1 MLTKNQK
8 QSLTRFL
15 RMATSIVLF
24 LVAWEIVSRL
34 GLVHPSLF
42 PPPSRVFLALIEMAR
57 TGELARDVRASL
69 WRAALGFVFGGAA
82 GIAIGLLTGRL
93 KKVDN
98 YLSPLIQLF
107 RPLPPVAIIPLV
119 IVWFG
124 IGEVSKVFSIAFAVF
139 FPVWIN
145 AHLGACEVPL
155 TFLWS
160 AQTLGVKNVRL
171 LWKVIFPA
179 ALPFA
184 VAGLRTGVSL
194 AFIMVFVSELAG
206 ASAGIGYQISV
217 SYLAYRVDR
226 MMAALAVLGLF
237 GAGADFL
244 LTRLAWLAFP
254 WLKLA
259 AQR

>member
-1 MLTKNQK
+1 MA
-8 QSLTRFL
+8 RL
-15 RMATSIVLF
+15 RRMSFSIAIF
-24 LVAWEIVSRL
+24 LVLWEVTARAGFTHI
-34 GLVHPSLF
+34 SLF
-42 PPPSRVFLALIEMAR
+42 PPPSQVLTAFVEMGR
-57 TGELARDVRASL
+57 SGELVRDVRASM
-69 WRAALGFVFGGAA
+69 WRAVIGFVLGSAV
-82 GIAIGLLTGRL
+82 GICTGLITGRIETL
-93 KKVDN
+93 NN

-145 AHLGACEVPL
+145 THLGAREVPRV
-155 TFLWS
+155 FIWS
-160 AQTLGVKNVRL
+160 AGTLGVKGFNV
-171 LWKVIFPA
+171 LWQVILPA
-179 ALPFA
+179 ALPFV

-226 MMAALAVLGLF
+226 MMAALVLLGLL
-237 GAGADFL
+237 GAAADLL
-244 LTRLAWLAFP
+244 LTRLMWLIFP
-254 WLKLA
+254 WLRLVAPK
-259 AQR
+259 